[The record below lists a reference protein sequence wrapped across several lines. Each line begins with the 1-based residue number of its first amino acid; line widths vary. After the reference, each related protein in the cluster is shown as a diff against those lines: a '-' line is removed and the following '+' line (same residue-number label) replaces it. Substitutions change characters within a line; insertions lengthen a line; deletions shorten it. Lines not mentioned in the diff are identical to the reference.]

1 MQRPAAVSIR
11 PHRKKRVAREASP
24 RQSLT
29 MTQTSDTFTAPQ
41 SDLEPDLAAS
51 RDYDRMSAALAY
63 LSENWSEQPDLD
75 AVASSVG
82 LSPHHF
88 QRVFTRW
95 TGASPKR
102 MVQALT
108 HASARNLLVDG
119 ASVLDAALE
128 TGLSSPSRLHDVFIA
143 EEAVTPGEAKS
154 GGDGLVF
161 KAGTAPTPFGTGVFL
176 IAPRGLSALAFA
188 DPGEEEAA
196 LADLTRRFP
205 EARIETDD
213 GLAADWSGRVF
224 EAKPGETSLPV
235 ALYGTPWRR
244 QVWRAL
250 LRIPP
255 GRTVSYRD
263 IAVEVCTAKA
273 SRAVGAAVGA
283 NPISF
288 LIPCHRVLASDGRL
302 TGYHW
307 GVPRK
312 RAMLAYEAATR

>member
-1 MQRPAAVSIR
+1 MG
-11 PHRKKRVAREASP
+11 K
-24 RQSLT
+24 T
-29 MTQTSDTFTAPQ
+29 
-41 SDLEPDLAAS
+41 DLEPDLAAS
-51 RDYDRMSAALAY
+51 RDYDRITAALDF
-63 LSENWSEQPDLD
+63 LSEHWREQPDLAAAAD
-75 AVASSVG
+75 AVG

-88 QRVFTRW
+88 QRIFTRW

-108 HASARNLLVDG
+108 HASARKLLVDG

-128 TGLSSPSRLHDVFIA
+128 SGLSGPSRLHDVFIA
-143 EEAVTPGEAKS
+143 EEAVTPGEAKA

-161 KAGTAPTPFGTGVFL
+161 KAGAAPTPFGTGVFL

-188 DPGEEEAA
+188 DPGEEDLA
-196 LADLTRRFP
+196 LKDLTGRFP
-205 EARIETDD
+205 DARIETDP
-213 GLAADWSGRVF
+213 AAAAEWAGRVF
-224 EAKPGETSLPV
+224 DATPGEARLPV

-255 GRTVSYRD
+255 DRTVSYRD
-263 IAVEVCTAKA
+263 IAEQVCTAKA

-283 NPISF
+283 NPISW

-312 RAMLAYEAATR
+312 RAMLAYEAARG

>member
-1 MQRPAAVSIR
+1 MTDANSPVPAPDADLNHDAFAHTR
-11 PHRKKRVAREASP
+11 DYARMRDALAFLSE
-24 RQSLT
+24 RW
-29 MTQTSDTFTAPQ
+29 SDQ
-41 SDLEPDLAAS
+41 PDLAE
-51 RDYDRMSAALAY
+51 AARA
-63 LSENWSEQPDLD
+63 
-75 AVASSVG
+75 AG
-82 LSPHHF
+82 LSPHYF

-108 HASARNLLVDG
+108 HASARSLLVDG
-119 ASVLDAALE
+119 ASVLDATLE

-154 GGDGLVF
+154 GGEGLVF
-161 KAGTAPTPFGTGVFL
+161 KAGRAPTPFGEGVFL

-188 DPGEEEAA
+188 DPGEEADA
-196 LADLTRRFP
+196 LSDLTARFP

-213 GLAADWSGRVF
+213 AEARRWAGRVF
-224 EAKPGETSLPV
+224 DATPGEDPLPL

-250 LRIPP
+250 LRIPA

-263 IAVEVCTAKA
+263 IAQEVCTAKA

-283 NPISF
+283 NPISW

-312 RAMLAYEAATR
+312 RAMLAYEAARR

>member
-1 MQRPAAVSIR
+1 M
-11 PHRKKRVAREASP
+11 
-24 RQSLT
+24 
-29 MTQTSDTFTAPQ
+29 SDTTQSFSVPS
-41 SDLEPDLAAS
+41 SDLVPELESSA
-51 RDYDRMSAALAY
+51 DYARMTAALSY
-63 LSENWSEQPDLD
+63 LSENWSEHPDL
-75 AVASSVG
+75 AEVSNAAG

-102 MVQALT
+102 MIHALT
-108 HASARNLLVDG
+108 HASARSLLVDG

-154 GGDGLVF
+154 GGEGLVL
-161 KAGTAPTPFGTGVFL
+161 KAGTAATPFGMGVFL

-188 DPGEEEAA
+188 DEGEEEEA

-205 EARIETDD
+205 EARVETDD
-213 GLAADWSGRVF
+213 ALAADWAGRVF
-224 EAKPGETSLPV
+224 EARPGETSLPV

-283 NPISF
+283 NPISW

-312 RAMLAYEAATR
+312 RAMLAYETAKR

>member
-1 MQRPAAVSIR
+1 MSDF
-11 PHRKKRVAREASP
+11 
-24 RQSLT
+24 
-29 MTQTSDTFTAPQ
+29 SDTSQ
-41 SDLEPDLAAS
+41 
-51 RDYDRMSAALAY
+51 DYARVTAALDY
-63 LSENWSEQPDLD
+63 LSENWSDQPDLAAAAD
-75 AVASSVG
+75 VAH

-108 HASARNLLVDG
+108 HASARSLLVDG

-161 KAGTAPTPFGTGVFL
+161 KAGVAPTPFGAGVFL

-188 DPGEEEAA
+188 DPGEEADA
-196 LADLTRRFP
+196 LADLTARFP
-205 EARIETDD
+205 QARIETDD
-213 GLAADWSGRVF
+213 ALAREWAGRVF
-224 EAKPGETSLPV
+224 DAKPGEDPLPV

-283 NPISF
+283 NPISW

-307 GVPRK
+307 GVARK
-312 RAMLAYEAATR
+312 RAMLAYEAARR

>member
-1 MQRPAAVSIR
+1 
-11 PHRKKRVAREASP
+11 
-24 RQSLT
+24 
-29 MTQTSDTFTAPQ
+29 MTD
-41 SDLEPDLAAS
+41 
-51 RDYDRMSAALAY
+51 ALAF
-63 LSENWSEQPDLD
+63 LSEHWSEQPDLAAAAD
-75 AVASSVG
+75 AAG

-108 HASARNLLVDG
+108 HASARSLLVDG

-161 KAGTAPTPFGTGVFL
+161 KAGVAPTPFGAGVFL

-188 DPGEEEAA
+188 DPGEEDEA
-196 LADLTRRFP
+196 LADLTARFP
-205 EARIETDD
+205 QARIETDD
-213 GLAADWSGRVF
+213 ALAREWTGRVF
-224 EAKPGETSLPV
+224 DAKPGEDPLPV
-235 ALYGTPWRR
+235 ALFGTPWRR

-263 IAVEVCTAKA
+263 IAQEVCTAKA

-283 NPISF
+283 NPISW

-312 RAMLAYEAATR
+312 RAMLAYEAARR